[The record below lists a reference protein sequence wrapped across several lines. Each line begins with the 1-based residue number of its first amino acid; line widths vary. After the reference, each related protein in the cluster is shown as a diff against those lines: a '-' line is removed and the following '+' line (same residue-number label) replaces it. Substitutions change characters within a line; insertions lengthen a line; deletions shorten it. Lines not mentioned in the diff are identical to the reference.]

1 MIKDWLTPICFF
13 RSSSETIFLVDLL
26 LHYLDYAVTI
36 HRMHGE
42 LTLHYLS
49 VAVIYY
55 KEIVCTPYT
64 EAVDRYPLL

>member
-1 MIKDWLTPICFF
+1 MSFAKAQTSFSLF
-13 RSSSETIFLVDLL
+13 DLL
-26 LHYLDYAVTI
+26 YYPDYAVTI

-42 LTLHYLS
+42 LTLHYPS

-55 KEIVCTPYT
+55 KEIVITHNT